1 VSTTFLALYR
11 GDSVSDAKLV
21 ALTATPEVV
30 RDFAERLLAQP
41 ETEDD
46 PVSLEVERGRR
57 RALRR
62 VKSETP

>member
-30 RDFAERLLAQP
+30 RDFAERLLAEP